1 MSENKTKTA
10 TFNNFVVQ
18 LMIDKLEIDEMAASA
33 SISLNPNVAWMKLC
47 LADDGKNANNQR
59 VPREEFAN
67 VLRTGLFMP
76 IKMAYGEISEG
87 HDNTFPLGVM
97 THLKT
102 EGNSIQALAALWDK
116 ERHEDVEFLRKR
128 YSEGKSID
136 ISWELTYTD
145 EDVEDGGVTALKNVS
160 MNAATIVGMPA
171 YQGRTPALALSSA
184 EEGDSMDTIE
194 KSEHE
199 RLLTEQKEQFETQI
213 AELQTNLSTVQA
225 ELDAL
230 KPQYDELSA
239 YKQTIEEAKA
249 KEEKLTSIKQKFEDA
264 HLEITEEY
272 FSERAESFAG
282 MTDEQL
288 EFFIQELVAA
298 FKPTEDGKASISI
311 TSKDVPPIRTPE
323 AETITPK
330 DMVTYLRKKN

>member
-1 MSENKTKTA
+1 MIKTTV
-10 TFNNFVVQ
+10 FNVFEVK
-18 LMIDKLEIDEMAASA
+18 LMIDKMEIDEMAASA
-33 SISLNPNVAWMKLC
+33 SISLNPNVAWMKFL
-47 LADDGKNANNQR
+47 LTDDVKNANRQR
-59 VPREEFAN
+59 IPREEFAN

-76 IKMAYGEISEG
+76 LKMAYGDISEG

-116 ERHEDVEFLRKR
+116 ERHEDVEFLRTR

-136 ISWELTYTD
+136 ISWEVTYTD
-145 EDVEDGGVTALKNVS
+145 EDVEEDGVSALKNVS

-171 YQGRTPALALSSA
+171 YMGRTPALALSST

-213 AELQTNLSTVQA
+213 AELQASLGTVQA

-230 KPQYDELSA
+230 KPQYEELSA
-239 YKQTIEEAKA
+239 YKQTVEEAKA
-249 KEEKLTSIKQKFEDA
+249 KTEKLASIKQKFEDA
-264 HLEITEEY
+264 HLEITDEY

-298 FKPTEDGKASISI
+298 FKPVEEGNSSISI
-311 TSKDVPPIRTPE
+311 TSKHVPPIRTPE
-323 AETITPK
+323 AETITPN
-330 DMVTYLRKKN
+330 DMVTYLRKTN